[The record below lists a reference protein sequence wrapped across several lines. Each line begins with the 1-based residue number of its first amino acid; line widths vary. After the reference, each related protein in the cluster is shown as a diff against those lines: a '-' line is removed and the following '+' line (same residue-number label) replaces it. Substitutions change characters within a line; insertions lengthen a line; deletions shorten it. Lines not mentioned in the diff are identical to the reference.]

1 MGATSTGT
9 GMVRLEAADKACLSA
24 VGFVSA
30 CSAVGFDAHVC
41 ACRSELLFARELLC
55 RSRSFGVVA
64 CFSRFAFLV
73 LPPVLQSGGRA
84 SRLIVA
90 VGLCVFHPYRSDGCW
105 WIDAPDGAGVYIQRS
120 SDDLPPS
127 GGKWEPLS
135 AKAASVLPQLRVQ
148 QRPNTN

>member
-1 MGATSTGT
+1 
-9 GMVRLEAADKACLSA
+9 MVRLEAADKACLSA
-24 VGFVSA
+24 VGF
-30 CSAVGFDAHVC
+30 DAHVSVFV
-41 ACRSELLFARELLC
+41 AHARALLC
-55 RSRSFGVVA
+55 RPGSFRVVA
-64 CFSRFAFLV
+64 CFSRFAFLFF
-73 LPPVLQSGGRA
+73 PPVLQSGGRA

-90 VGLCVFHPYRSDGCW
+90 VGLRVFHPYRSDGCW